1 MAVLGAA
8 GTGVVCG
15 WLAGGVSRP
24 GAKSLGVLLAALAA
38 LVAEAFALAGGAA
51 VGAVLAALVAGA
63 SARTAWTW
71 WLRRRAQPDLI
82 GDA

>member
-1 MAVLGAA
+1 MAVLGGA

-24 GAKSLGVLLAALAA
+24 DARSVGVFLAAGAA
-38 LVAEAFALAGGAA
+38 LVAEAFALAGRAA
-51 VGAVLAALVAGA
+51 VGAALVAVVAGA

-71 WLRRRAQPDLI
+71 WLRRRAQRE
-82 GDA
+82 GTGGA